1 MKKLLLTLP
10 LALILCFM
18 VGCQDK
24 AAMAEL
30 EEFKAQAALEEQN
43 KELFIR
49 WMEEDGKGNYEIWEE
64 LCSPD
69 YIYHISSTGK
79 PISLEEHLQMW
90 KMFRKT
96 FPDIKSTIEDILA
109 KGDKVISR
117 KLLRGT
123 HTMEFMGLQPTGKEF
138 EYSAIE
144 IIRFSN
150 GKVVEGWG
158 EGDMLGFYQQLGMEL
173 IPKKE

>member
-1 MKKLLLTLP
+1 MILP
-10 LALILCFM
+10 LALILCFV

-30 EEFKAQAALEEQN
+30 EAIKVQTAVEDQN
-43 KELFIR
+43 KATFIR
-49 WMEEDGKGNYEIWEE
+49 WVEEDEKGNFEIWEE
-64 LCSPD
+64 VCSPE
-69 YIYHISSTGK
+69 YKYHISSTGE
-79 PISLEEHLQMW
+79 PVNLDEHLKMW

-96 FPDIKSTIEDILA
+96 FPDIKSEIIDIMA
-109 KGDKVISR
+109 KDDKVISR
-117 KLLRGT
+117 KILRGT

-173 IPKKE
+173 KPKEGEK